1 MPLWMW
7 QLPAVVL
14 SLLTWLNA
22 PSTSLADMSRREAVR
37 RQLTAKPGRV
47 YTVVG
52 VPDETPPEVTPP
64 VAGEKVPAPAATAAK
79 PEPAHDEAWWR
90 DRMAAARDARERD
103 QVLSDAVQ
111 SRINALT
118 NDFINRDDPA
128 QKQQIASQRLRAL
141 EELDRLK
148 KQIDA
153 DDKAI
158 AAIIEDAR
166 QKNIPP
172 GWIR

>member
-7 QLPAVVL
+7 QVPAVVL
-14 SLLTWLNA
+14 SLLTWLNV
-22 PSTSLADMSRREAVR
+22 PSTSLADMARREAVR
-37 RQLTAKPGRV
+37 RQISGKPGRV

-52 VPDETPPEVTPP
+52 VPDDTPPEVTPP
-64 VAGEKVPAPAATAAK
+64 VASEKIPAPSASAK
-79 PEPAHDEAWWR
+79 SEPAHDEAWWR
-90 DRMAAARDARERD
+90 DRMTTARDARERD
-103 QVLSDAVQ
+103 QVLFEAVQ
-111 SRINALT
+111 SRINALSA
-118 NDFINRDDPA
+118 DFINRDDPA

-148 KQIDA
+148 KQIVA

-158 AAIIEDAR
+158 AAILEDAR

>member
-14 SLLTWLNA
+14 SLLTWVNA

-37 RQLTAKPGRV
+37 RQLSVKPSRV

-52 VPDETPPEVTPP
+52 IPDETPPDVTPP
-64 VAGEKVPAPAATAAK
+64 VAGEKIPAPAAAPAK
-79 PEPAHDEAWWR
+79 PEAAHDEAWWR
-90 DRMAAARDARERD
+90 DRMTAARDARERD

-118 NDFINRDDPA
+118 SDFINRDDPA

-148 KQIDA
+148 KQIVE

-158 AAIIEDAR
+158 AAIIDDAR

>member
-7 QLPAVVL
+7 QVPAVVL
-14 SLLTWLNA
+14 SLVTWLNG
-22 PSTSLADMSRREAVR
+22 PSTSLADMAKREAVR
-37 RQLTAKPGRV
+37 RQIAAKPTRV

-52 VPDETPPEVTPP
+52 VPDDTPPDVAPP
-64 VAGEKVPAPAATAAK
+64 VAADKIPAPAAAGKTA
-79 PEPAHDEAWWR
+79 EPPHNESWWHDR
-90 DRMAAARDARERD
+90 ITTARDARERD
-103 QVLSDAVQ
+103 QVLFDAVQ

-128 QKQQIASQRLRAL
+128 QKQQIASQRTRAL

-148 KQIDA
+148 KQIVE

-158 AAIIEDAR
+158 DVIVEDAR

>member
-7 QLPAVVL
+7 QVPVVVL
-14 SLLTWLNA
+14 SLLTWLNG
-22 PSTSLADMSRREAVR
+22 PSATLADMSRREAVR
-37 RQLTAKPGRV
+37 RQIAAKPMRV

-52 VPDETPPEVTPP
+52 VPDETPPAVTPP
-64 VAGEKVPAPAATAAK
+64 VAGEKIAAPTLATKSEA
-79 PEPAHDEAWWR
+79 PHDEAWWR
-90 DRMAAARDARERD
+90 ARMDVAREARERD

-118 NDFINRDDPA
+118 SDFINRDDPA

-148 KQIDA
+148 KQIVE

-158 AAIIEDAR
+158 NAIIEDAR

>member
-7 QLPAVVL
+7 QVPVVVL
-14 SLLTWLNA
+14 SLVTWLNG
-22 PSTSLADMSRREAVR
+22 PSTSLADMARREAVR
-37 RQLTAKPGRV
+37 RQIGAKPTRV

-52 VPDETPPEVTPP
+52 VPDDTPPDVAPP
-64 VAGEKVPAPAATAAK
+64 VAADKPPAPAAAAGK
-79 PEPAHDEAWWR
+79 PEPAHDEAWWH
-90 DRMAAARDARERD
+90 DRIQAARDARERD

-111 SRINALT
+111 SRINALSA
-118 NDFINRDDPA
+118 DFVNRDDPA

-148 KQIDA
+148 KQIVA
-153 DDKAI
+153 DDNAI
-158 AAIIEDAR
+158 SDIVDDAR

>member
-1 MPLWMW
+1 MDV
-7 QLPAVVL
+7 A
-14 SLLTWLNA
+14 
-22 PSTSLADMSRREAVR
+22 RE
-37 RQLTAKPGRV
+37 
-47 YTVVG
+47 
-52 VPDETPPEVTPP
+52 
-64 VAGEKVPAPAATAAK
+64 
-79 PEPAHDEAWWR
+79 
-90 DRMAAARDARERD
+90 ARERD

-118 NDFINRDDPA
+118 SDFINRDDPA

-148 KQIDA
+148 KQIVE

-158 AAIIEDAR
+158 NAILEDAR

>member
-14 SLLTWLNA
+14 SLLTWVNA
-22 PSTSLADMSRREAVR
+22 PSTSLADMARREAVR
-37 RQLTAKPGRV
+37 RQITAKPTRV

-52 VPDETPPEVTPP
+52 VPDETPPDVTPP
-64 VAGEKVPAPAATAAK
+64 VAGEKPAAPAAAAK

-90 DRMAAARDARERD
+90 DRITAARDARERD

-111 SRINALT
+111 SRINALSA
-118 NDFINRDDPA
+118 DFVNRDDPA

-148 KQIDA
+148 KQIVE

-158 AAIIEDAR
+158 AAIVEDAR

>member
-1 MPLWMW
+1 MPMWMW
-7 QLPAVVL
+7 QVPAVVL
-14 SLLTWLNA
+14 SLLTWLNT

-37 RQLTAKPGRV
+37 RQVSAKPGRV

-52 VPDETPPEVTPP
+52 VPDDTPP
-64 VAGEKVPAPAATAAK
+64 VVTTPAAGEKIPAPAVAPK
-79 PEPAHDEAWWR
+79 PEAAHDEAWWR

-111 SRINALT
+111 SRINALSA
-118 NDFINRDDPA
+118 DFVNRDDPA

-148 KQIDA
+148 KQIVE

-158 AAIIEDAR
+158 AAIVEDAR

>member
-1 MPLWMW
+1 M
-7 QLPAVVL
+7 A
-14 SLLTWLNA
+14 
-22 PSTSLADMSRREAVR
+22 RREAVR
-37 RQLTAKPGRV
+37 RQIAAKTTRL

-52 VPDETPPEVTPP
+52 VPDDTPPVVAPP
-64 VAGEKVPAPAATAAK
+64 VAGEKIPTPAAAAK
-79 PEPAHDEAWWR
+79 PEPAHDEAWWH
-90 DRMAAARDARERD
+90 DRITAARDARERD

-111 SRINALT
+111 SRINALSA
-118 NDFINRDDPA
+118 DFINRDDPA

-148 KQIDA
+148 KQIIA

-158 AAIIEDAR
+158 ADIVDDAR